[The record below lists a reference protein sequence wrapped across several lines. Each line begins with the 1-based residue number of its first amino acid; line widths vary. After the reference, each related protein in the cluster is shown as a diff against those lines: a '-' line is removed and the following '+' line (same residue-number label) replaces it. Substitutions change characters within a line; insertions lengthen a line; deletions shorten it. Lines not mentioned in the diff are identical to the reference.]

1 MIEDNRIDNAMD
13 RIYRFKLPST
23 EERNKVATNYLLR
36 KAYPYIKPIR
46 HDMELFMIRGS
57 DGSM

>member
-36 KAYPYIKPIR
+36 KAYTLHQTNKAR
-46 HDMELFMIRGS
+46 HRTFYYKGR
-57 DGSM
+57 DGY